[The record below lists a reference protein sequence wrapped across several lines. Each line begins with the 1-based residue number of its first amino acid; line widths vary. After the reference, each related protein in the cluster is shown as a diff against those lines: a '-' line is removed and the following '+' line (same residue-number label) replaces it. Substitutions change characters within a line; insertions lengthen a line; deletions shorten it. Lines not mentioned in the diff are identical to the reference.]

1 MSEQNNS
8 ANNFNAAKSDQF
20 SDTGLTAN
28 AQLSKARQASAESDR
43 PNFLKLMDE
52 SDQRV
57 KEIQARN
64 EPSPPP
70 TGPSR
75 PTAEMVNLLLSSPEA
90 YRAQLIGDLLT
101 AVGPYTQRS
110 IFRDFQS
117 SQSQYHSETPNWQT
131 PDPKIL
137 PRKEYSHQKA
147 SVFNPSGPP
156 DNGGDDGDDSSDGG
170 GDNNPHPVSSI
181 PSSVQKPASIP
192 PTKRLTVP
200 KTVKEAIQSSIIPFQ
215 LNMGKSTAGYAL
227 DFLESVSDAATKLE
241 CSETAALIS

>member
-20 SDTGLTAN
+20 SNTGLTAN
-28 AQLSKARQASAESDR
+28 AQLSKARQAPAKPDR
-43 PNFLKLMDE
+43 PNFLKFMEE

-70 TGPSR
+70 TGPSQ

-147 SVFNPSGPP
+147 SVFNPSGSYPVKYYSISIEYGQINRWLCSRLP
-156 DNGGDDGDDSSDGG
+156 GIGFRCSHQARMFGNCSSLSLR
-170 GDNNPHPVSSI
+170 V
-181 PSSVQKPASIP
+181 
-192 PTKRLTVP
+192 
-200 KTVKEAIQSSIIPFQ
+200 
-215 LNMGKSTAGYAL
+215 
-227 DFLESVSDAATKLE
+227 
-241 CSETAALIS
+241 